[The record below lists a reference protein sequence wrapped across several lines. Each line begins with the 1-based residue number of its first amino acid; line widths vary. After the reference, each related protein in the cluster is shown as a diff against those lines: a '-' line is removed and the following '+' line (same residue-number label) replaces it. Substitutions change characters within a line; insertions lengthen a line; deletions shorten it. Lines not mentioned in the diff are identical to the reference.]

1 MDFDNMKYYWMK
13 LRISWRVFRNYNRIE
28 VETNLNHWLH
38 YFKMIPL
45 LPILGLAKERSKQ
58 FVDMMSKPNVPINV
72 SNGTTISCKEEYGVY
87 EINKSIISDLT
98 ISDTRVCKFVI
109 KGNNTN
115 LTVKGPI
122 VVDLE
127 SSQATVTDASDITNP
142 LQQPFITENSIYQYS
157 IIYAY
162 TGIPK
167 QNYTFL
173 SNSISGNQ
181 TSYKGSNQ
189 YISTSKVK
197 PSKYNMC
204 NETDI
209 TIDAGENAV
218 YVTVTA
224 PSSGSDESGDGHGG
238 SGSEKGPS
246 GSSGGSGSKGSK
258 VGLIV
263 GIVVAVVIVAV
274 VIGVCVYI
282 FVFRKKADDKSV
294 GAEV

>member
-1 MDFDNMKYYWMK
+1 
-13 LRISWRVFRNYNRIE
+13 
-28 VETNLNHWLH
+28 
-38 YFKMIPL
+38 MIPL

-109 KGNNTN
+109 KGNNAT

-197 PSKYNMC
+197 PSKYNVC

-209 TIDAGENAV
+209 TTDADENDMF
-218 YVTVTA
+218 VTVTA
-224 PSSGSDESGDGHGG
+224 PSSGSDESGNGHGDGG
-238 SGSEKGPS
+238 SGSEKGLS
-246 GSSGGSGSKGSK
+246 GSDESGSSGGSEKGLSGSDKSGNSGGSGSKGSK